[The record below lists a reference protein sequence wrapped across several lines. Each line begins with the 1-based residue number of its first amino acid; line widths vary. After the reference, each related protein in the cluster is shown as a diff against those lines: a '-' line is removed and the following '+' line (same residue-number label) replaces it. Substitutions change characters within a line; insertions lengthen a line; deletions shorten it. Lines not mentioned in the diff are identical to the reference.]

1 MLGAQRLDSGDRLR
15 DRVVAKARRLGKD
28 ESCKAGPLV
37 LRLSMADR
45 GRLESAEHD
54 HQRTTLPLTK
64 PVGSHGF
71 ELTRFRRRHTLNARK
86 IRAKEMAMKWKTPV
100 IIEIAVGLEINAY
113 ACAEV
118 K

>member
-1 MLGAQRLDSGDRLR
+1 LTA
-15 DRVVAKARRLGKD
+15 VVGN
-28 ESCKAGPLV
+28 P
-37 LRLSMADR
+37 
-45 GRLESAEHD
+45 
-54 HQRTTLPLTK
+54 TLP
-64 PVGSHGF
+64 P
-71 ELTRFRRRHTLNARK
+71 AR